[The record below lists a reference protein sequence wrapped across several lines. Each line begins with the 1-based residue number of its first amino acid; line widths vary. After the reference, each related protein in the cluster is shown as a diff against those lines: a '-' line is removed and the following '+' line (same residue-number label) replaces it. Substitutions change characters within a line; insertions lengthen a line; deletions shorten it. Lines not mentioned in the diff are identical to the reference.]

1 MQGQLQLWDVFTCLM
16 AAFQKGAEAADRQQ
30 GFGRTL
36 QPGHIPKK
44 ESCFCGHCSW
54 DMKACIMPPATR
66 TATGGRQEAPHAN
79 WESVKWSQIPVH

>member
-36 QPGHIPKK
+36 HPGHIPKK
-44 ESCFCGHCSW
+44 ESWFCGHCSW
-54 DMKACIMPPATR
+54 DMKAASCHRPHVQLLVA
-66 TATGGRQEAPHAN
+66 GRRLLM
-79 WESVKWSQIPVH
+79 QIGRV